1 MKNSILYLSLLGAM
15 LAAPAIAQTL
25 PTAKALQ
32 QSATGES
39 FTVGQMRFRVVPDAV
54 LEPSAAKAQAT
65 PAIGKAN
72 ARQQPAI
79 GKYTVKLGAAKSAA
93 AVATGGD
100 ARMAVAMSD
109 SGVPV
114 VVTSSLDVYVSHI
127 GALNE
132 AVRDTGGKLKYS
144 SALGGNGVIE
154 YASVAQALQAMQ
166 KLSAIAGV
174 KSASPRLIREEF
186 VLY

>member
-15 LAAPAIAQTL
+15 LAAPAMAQVG
-25 PTAKALQ
+25 PAAKALQ

-39 FTVGQMRFRVVPDAV
+39 FTIGQMRFRVVPDAV
-54 LEPSAAKAQAT
+54 LEPAT
-65 PAIGKAN
+65 GKAGT
-72 ARQQPAI
+72 RQQAVI
-79 GKYTVKLGAAKSAA
+79 GKYAVKLGTAKSAA
-93 AVATGGD
+93 ADGGD

-174 KSASPRLIREEF
+174 KSASPRLIREEL

>member
-15 LAAPAIAQTL
+15 LAAPAVAQTV

-39 FTVGQMRFRVVPDAV
+39 FTIGQMRFRVVPDAV
-54 LEPSAAKAQAT
+54 LEPATGKIAATSKA
-65 PAIGKAN
+65 K
-72 ARQQPAI
+72 ARQQPVI
-79 GKYTVKLGAAKSAA
+79 GKYTVKLGAAKSGAA
-93 AVATGGD
+93 GGGD
-100 ARMAVAMSD
+100 PRMAVAMSD

-127 GALNE
+127 GALDE

-144 SALGGNGVIE
+144 SKLGGNGVIE

-166 KLSAIAGV
+166 RLSTIAGV